1 MSREGRV
8 MRILFRII
16 APRWY
21 ARWSHARSVT
31 RHPAAHLTPAPIRR
45 TRSRL
50 AWLTH
55 PRRAARR
62 SVEDRVVREVRR
74 RLR

>member
-1 MSREGRV
+1 
-8 MRILFRII
+8 MRTLMRII

-21 ARWSHARSVT
+21 ARWSQARST
-31 RHPAAHLTPAPIRR
+31 ARHPASHLTPAPVRR
-45 TRSRL
+45 ARSRFG
-50 AWLTH
+50 WVRN

-62 SVEDRVVREVRR
+62 RVENEVVRQVRR

>member
-1 MSREGRV
+1 
-8 MRILFRII
+8 MRTLLRII

-31 RHPAAHLTPAPIRR
+31 RHPAAHLAPAPVRR
-45 TRSRL
+45 ARSRFG
-50 AWLTH
+50 WISN

-62 SVEDRVVREVRR
+62 RVEDRVAREVRR
-74 RLR
+74 RLRPGRR

>member
-1 MSREGRV
+1 
-8 MRILFRII
+8 MRTLVRII

-21 ARWSHARSVT
+21 ARWSQARSAT
-31 RHPAAHLTPAPIRR
+31 RHPAAHLTPAPVRR
-45 TRSRL
+45 ARARFTWI
-50 AWLTH
+50 AD

-62 SVEDRVVREVRR
+62 RVEDEVVREVRR

>member
-1 MSREGRV
+1 
-8 MRILFRII
+8 MRTLMRII

-31 RHPAAHLTPAPIRR
+31 RHPASHLTPAPVRR
-45 TRSRL
+45 ARRRFG
-50 AWLTH
+50 WVRN
-55 PRRAARR
+55 PRRAARSR
-62 SVEDRVVREVRR
+62 VEQEVVREVRR